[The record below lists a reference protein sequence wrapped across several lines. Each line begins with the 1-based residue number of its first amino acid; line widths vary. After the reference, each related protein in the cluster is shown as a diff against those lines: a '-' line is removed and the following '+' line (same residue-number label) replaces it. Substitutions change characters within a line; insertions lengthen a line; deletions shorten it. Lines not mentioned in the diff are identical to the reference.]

1 MDWEEAF
8 DAFESLYRARDE
20 MQSALI
26 SARRVLSKATV
37 SGYYW
42 AEASFAAA
50 ESLLPEDEDARLQD
64 VIDALDDLWTEIKDG

>member
-26 SARRVLSKATV
+26 SARRVLRKATA
-37 SGYYW
+37 SEYYW
-42 AEASFAAA
+42 AEAAYAAA
-50 ESLLPEDEDARLQD
+50 ESLLTQDEDERLQD
-64 VIDALDDLWTEIKDG
+64 VIDALDDLWTELKDG